1 MKNILKIL
9 LIMVGISIP
18 GGAAADEPKIAPIN
32 KGEVAPFSGVLLN
45 NAAAAASIASSE
57 EANAKCQI
65 KIDSELELQRVRHL
79 RDVEIMD
86 AKLDFCK
93 NTKQEILDLQDEYI
107 ELLEVQTTKKR
118 IPPEVIFGIGVVSGV
133 GLTIGA
139 GYALGQVTNG
149 IQ

>member
-9 LIMVGISIP
+9 LIMLGVSIP
-18 GGAAADEPKIAPIN
+18 NIASANEPQIVPIN
-32 KGEVAPFSGVLLN
+32 EGELAPFSGVLLN
-45 NAAAAASIASSE
+45 NAAAAASISSTE
-57 EANAKCQI
+57 EAQERCQI
-65 KIDSELELQRVRHL
+65 KVDTELELLRVRHL
-79 RDVEIMD
+79 RDIEIMD
-86 AKLDFCK
+86 AKLDFCED
-93 NTKQEILDLQDEYI
+93 TKEKILDLQDEYI
-107 ELLEVQTTKKR
+107 QLLETQATKKR